1 MRVRSRS
8 TSLSYRRGFG
18 RNEFGF
24 SKKLIDQNPPFSI
37 KRKTHCFSHCSL
49 HQSAK
54 KFVLLLQFM
63 IYKTS
68 ALKRRAPWN
77 CIQRREEL

>member
-24 SKKLIDQNPPFSI
+24 SKKLIDQNPPFLLKEKHI
-37 KRKTHCFSHCSL
+37 ASHIVVCTKVLRNLYYYCS
-49 HQSAK
+49 S
-54 KFVLLLQFM
+54 
-63 IYKTS
+63 
-68 ALKRRAPWN
+68 
-77 CIQRREEL
+77 